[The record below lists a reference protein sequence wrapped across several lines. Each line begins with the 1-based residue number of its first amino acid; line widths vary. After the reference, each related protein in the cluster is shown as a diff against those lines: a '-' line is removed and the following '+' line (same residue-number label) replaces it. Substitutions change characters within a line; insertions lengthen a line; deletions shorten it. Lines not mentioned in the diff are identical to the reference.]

1 MTPKTFLQSTFGV
14 HVNGASL
21 GDGRSVADFSYRVPK
36 LRNWLSLYGEG
47 FTEDEIS
54 PLNYPWRAVWQGG
67 LYLAKLPGVT
77 RLDLRLEGGY
87 TSPVDFSTCNGC
99 YYHNYQYV
107 NGFTNDGQLMGTW
120 IGRAAQGESIQSTY
134 WLNPTKKIGI
144 ELKHRKTDSQFLPQG
159 GTQNDVAVNSDF
171 LFKSGLRFSGT
182 LQYENWQIP
191 LLAATR
197 QSNLTATLQL
207 GFWPRA
213 RAK

>member
-1 MTPKTFLQSTFGV
+1 
-14 HVNGASL
+14 
-21 GDGRSVADFSYRVPK
+21 
-36 LRNWLSLYGEG
+36 
-47 FTEDEIS
+47 
-54 PLNYPWRAVWQGG
+54 
-67 LYLAKLPGVT
+67 
-77 RLDLRLEGGY
+77 
-87 TSPVDFSTCNGC
+87 
-99 YYHNYQYV
+99 
-107 NGFTNDGQLMGTW
+107 MGTW